1 MILKIAFLYF
11 GYIAWGCLALLPLVS
26 LKEIGKGFY
35 RFFGFLCLGLD
46 TLSVGIALYEG
57 QAFSESYRYAAWA
70 LASSLF
76 FTLCFT
82 VALKARF
89 RPLVWTAY
97 FLAILSGAVSLAYFP
112 CREIQ
117 SLFFSGFHALTSALV
132 LGAGVLAMML
142 GHWYLVTPKL
152 SITPLKRYSAAY
164 ILLTALTALK
174 LALSYHLFVGWGLR
188 PVTQGGVLL
197 MGEDM
202 IFVLFR
208 VTWGVLAPLAAAY
221 FIWGTVKIK
230 STQSATGILYP
241 SMVCTII
248 GEGMGLFLTL
258 STGVP
263 F

>member
-11 GYIAWGCLALLPLVS
+11 GYISWGCLVLLPLVS
-26 LKEIGKGFY
+26 LKEIGQGFY
-35 RFFGFLCLGLD
+35 RFFGFLCVALD
-46 TLSVGIALYEG
+46 TLALGIALYEG
-57 QAFSESYRYAAWA
+57 RAFPESYQYASWT
-70 LASSLF
+70 LGVSLF

-89 RPLVWTAY
+89 RFLVWLTY
-97 FLAILSGAVSLAYFP
+97 FLGILSGSAALAYFP
-112 CREIQ
+112 WRDGL
-117 SLFFSGFHALTSALV
+117 SPFFLGFHALTSALV

-164 ILLTALTALK
+164 ILLTAFTAVK
-174 LALSYHLFVGWGLR
+174 LGLSYHLFVGWKSL
-188 PVTQGGVLL
+188 PVTQAGTLL
-197 MGEDM
+197 MGEDLM
-202 IFVLFR
+202 FVLFR

-230 STQSATGILYP
+230 STQSATGILYA